1 MPCHSLLISGMLN
14 NITWE
19 LEFRFSNP
27 SPRLLLLLFV
37 IVAVVCVS
45 SDFSERLLWSM
56 HFCAVWTTEV
66 SDWLV
71 YWSANGFVV
80 ISLDASNQDVSQF
93 LPRAIVLLHAYA
105 TQQGSFWIYTC
116 LYFMLYSLKVSL
128 MCDFRAYSSVSWVY
142 IYMWTSRCPGMCQSF
157 PKPSMDISFFSFS
170 L

>member
-1 MPCHSLLISGMLN
+1 MSSD
-14 NITWE
+14 
-19 LEFRFSNP
+19 
-27 SPRLLLLLFV
+27 SPTPLPGCCCCCFLLLLLLFV
-37 IVAVVCVS
+37 CPVTFLNDFCEVCI
-45 SDFSERLLWSM
+45 
-56 HFCAVWTTEV
+56 FCAVWTTEV

-80 ISLDASNQDVSQF
+80 ISLDASNQEVSQF